1 MLTINSKLFSKS
13 NIINLLLLII
23 PISYIAG
30 NLIINLNI
38 ILLIIF
44 ALLFYKKKLF
54 KFEFYLVD
62 KLIIIF
68 FLYIFLLGLANTFYS
83 YYFGNDPSNFSVL
96 IKSILYL
103 RFLLLYIILRYFI
116 ENNLI
121 DLKIFFI
128 SCLVCTFFVCFDLIY
143 QFNFGKDIFGY
154 VGD

>member
-103 RFLLLYIILRYFI
+103 SATNSQSFF
-116 ENNLI
+116 
-121 DLKIFFI
+121 IFFI
-128 SCLVCTFFVCFDLIY
+128 FRKLNAGAVIPPSLCRPPKRIGL
-143 QFNFGKDIFGY
+143 
-154 VGD
+154 

>member
-44 ALLFYKKKLF
+44 AFLFYKKKLF
-54 KFEFYLVD
+54 KFDFYLVD

-68 FLYIFLLGLANTFYS
+68 FYIFFYS
-83 YYFGNDPSNFSVL
+83 VL
-96 IKSILYL
+96 LT
-103 RFLLLYIILRYFI
+103 RFIRIILEMIPQTSRF
-116 ENNLI
+116 
-121 DLKIFFI
+121 
-128 SCLVCTFFVCFDLIY
+128 
-143 QFNFGKDIFGY
+143 
-154 VGD
+154 